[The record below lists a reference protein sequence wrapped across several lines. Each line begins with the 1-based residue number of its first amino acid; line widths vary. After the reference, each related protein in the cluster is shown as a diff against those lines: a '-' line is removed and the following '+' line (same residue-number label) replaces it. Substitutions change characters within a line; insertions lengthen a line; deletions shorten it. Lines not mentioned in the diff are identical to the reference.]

1 MSHLLESMAY
11 NLRKLY
17 GTAFVLGTVALVGIL
32 YVYDFQISLLIS
44 ANFIL
49 LLAAVSGVI
58 MKFMSG
64 LGIMLTY
71 ASAASFVFRFF
82 SNAMRKNEATANRVK
97 ALLVLP
103 ILTIAIY
110 GFYKLVTAIFFS
122 GSLSLIEIVVSLFGV
137 WSLVYFIYLGPAFI
151 GKYEPRFDEL
161 GIIDSVRERLS
172 DVRHSIWKGYQLR
185 VHGDFGEVYADEFD
199 NYQTDIEEIRVKLSG
214 LLLFPICIVLLI
226 IPPIAGIGFALWLR
240 TFSLHHQPLTRF
252 ERAILVTMVSAVV
265 VISTYV
271 FFFLDTSSLILF
283 LDSSY
288 AIGIFTSILLLLW
301 VVYKA

>member
-1 MSHLLESMAY
+1 MAY

-17 GTAFVLGTVALVGIL
+17 GIAFTLGTVALGGIL
-32 YVYDFQISLLIS
+32 YMYDFQIGLLINAS
-44 ANFIL
+44 FVL
-49 LLAAVSGVI
+49 LLATVSGVI
-58 MKFMSG
+58 MKFMGG

-71 ASAASFVFRFF
+71 ASVASFVFRFF
-82 SNAMRKNEATANRVK
+82 SNAMRKDETTANRVK
-97 ALLVLP
+97 TLLVLP
-103 ILTIAIY
+103 ILAIAIY

-122 GSLSLIEIVVSLFGV
+122 SSLSLIEIVVSLFGI

-161 GIIDSVRERLS
+161 VIIDSVRDRLS

-185 VHGDFGEVYADEFD
+185 IHGGFGEVYADEFD

-214 LLLFPICIVLLI
+214 LLLFPMCIVLLM

-252 ERAILVTMVSAVV
+252 ERAILVIMVSAVV
-265 VISTYV
+265 AISTYV
-271 FFFLDTSSLILF
+271 FFFLDTSNLILF